1 MAQPKVLMLG
11 WEFPPIINGGLG
23 VASMGIARALSSKS
37 ALTLILPK
45 ADPKLTL
52 QNTEL
57 VGLNQLDLKKYREEE
72 LYRDYFESIEEV
84 MQVPV
89 SMDPYH
95 SELQYRNT
103 VLAHRRQ
110 AKNHYLVPEGE
121 DENPFEADDD
131 LYGHR
136 VVEKVRLYAKYACQI
151 AEEREFDV
159 IHAHD
164 WMTFPAALEIKLR
177 TGTPIVLH
185 VHSLDYDRGGAD
197 LKNWIFHL
205 EKELLQ
211 EADQV
216 VAVSHYTAGIM
227 ETHYGVDPEKITVVY
242 NGVTPRETYSK
253 PKGFPEKLVLFLG
266 RVTGQKGPE
275 NFLEVAQRV
284 YRRFPEVRFVMAG
297 TGDRLK
303 RMIEAGAY
311 TEVGHRFHFTGFLD
325 QQGVGDLLAMSDV
338 YCMPSV
344 SEPFGLSALE
354 AAQFGVPMVISRQ
367 SGVSEV
373 LPGALVADHW
383 DTDDMAQQVLDLLT
397 NEPMARLLAE
407 QNTDALHKLSWDAAA
422 DKLLALYSSL
432 NSAVAE

>member
-151 AEEREFDV
+151 A
-159 IHAHD
+159 
-164 WMTFPAALEIKLR
+164 
-177 TGTPIVLH
+177 
-185 VHSLDYDRGGAD
+185 
-197 LKNWIFHL
+197 
-205 EKELLQ
+205 
-211 EADQV
+211 
-216 VAVSHYTAGIM
+216 
-227 ETHYGVDPEKITVVY
+227 
-242 NGVTPRETYSK
+242 
-253 PKGFPEKLVLFLG
+253 
-266 RVTGQKGPE
+266 
-275 NFLEVAQRV
+275 
-284 YRRFPEVRFVMAG
+284 
-297 TGDRLK
+297 
-303 RMIEAGAY
+303 
-311 TEVGHRFHFTGFLD
+311 
-325 QQGVGDLLAMSDV
+325 
-338 YCMPSV
+338 
-344 SEPFGLSALE
+344 
-354 AAQFGVPMVISRQ
+354 
-367 SGVSEV
+367 
-373 LPGALVADHW
+373 
-383 DTDDMAQQVLDLLT
+383 
-397 NEPMARLLAE
+397 
-407 QNTDALHKLSWDAAA
+407 
-422 DKLLALYSSL
+422 
-432 NSAVAE
+432 